1 MEHLEMMQLMQLA
14 DSALPL
20 GGFAF
25 SNGLEWMVKT
35 GAIQSVPHFESYLQG
50 LVHQVAHFDVP
61 FLRGFS
67 GDQSH
72 QALEEYHAMVYMP
85 AQRAFSITQGRAWL
99 RLLPQI
105 YPQFQVA
112 ELRLELRDWGLP
124 PHFLYVLGRSMTA
137 LGSTLESLATL
148 YVFMLL
154 RDQISAA
161 LRLGICGPGL
171 SQQLL
176 SHSLPMAQDALK
188 LSYGLDYDSAVRT
201 SVIMDIAQAGHQS
214 LYSKLFQN

>member
-1 MEHLEMMQLMQLA
+1 MKPLELLQMMQLA

-35 GAIQSVPHFESYLQG
+35 GAIESLSSLESYLKG
-50 LVHQVAHFDVP
+50 LIHQAAHFDLP
-61 FLRGFS
+61 FLKGFTGENPRES
-67 GDQSH
+67 
-72 QALEEYHAMVYMP
+72 LEEYNQMLYMP
-85 AQRAFSITQGRAWL
+85 PQRDFSITQGRAWL

-105 YPQFQVA
+105 YREYPAGEMRLQ
-112 ELRLELRDWGLP
+112 LREWEIP
-124 PHFLYVLGRSMTA
+124 PHFLYLLGR
-137 LGSTLESLATL
+137 TLQERGYPRDSLAAL
-148 YVFMLL
+148 YLFMLL

-161 LRLGICGPGL
+161 LRLGICGPAL

-176 SHSLPMAQDALK
+176 NRCLPWVEQAMEESKDR
-188 LSYGLDYDSAVRT
+188 DFTEAVRT
-201 SVIMDIAQAGHQS
+201 SVILDISQAGHKS